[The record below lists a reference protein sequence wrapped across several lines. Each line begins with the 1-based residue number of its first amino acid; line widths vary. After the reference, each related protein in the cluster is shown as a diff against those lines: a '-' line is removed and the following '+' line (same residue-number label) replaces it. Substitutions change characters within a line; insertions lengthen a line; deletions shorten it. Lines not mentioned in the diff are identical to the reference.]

1 MAIKLED
8 AVAVVQKEIRKW
20 REKYESVANENGQ
33 DHSIIVESKTT
44 AGYFCQLIVNPQEVA
59 KIFVDYDYALYRVLG
74 KDAPDA
80 MWEDL
85 GRKFGL
91 EHVLLGGSMK
101 ASQKRHKCPKC
112 GKYYAGYP
120 ALSRADNKTEIY
132 PECGD
137 KRSNIIF

>member
-20 REKYESVANENGQ
+20 REKYEFVANENGQ
-33 DHSIIVESKTT
+33 DHPIMVEGETT
-44 AGYFCQLIVNPQEVA
+44 VGYFCQLMVNPQEVA

-74 KDAPDA
+74 EDAPDA

-91 EHVLLGGSMK
+91 EHVCSVDL
-101 ASQKRHKCPKC
+101 
-112 GKYYAGYP
+112 
-120 ALSRADNKTEIY
+120 
-132 PECGD
+132 
-137 KRSNIIF
+137 